1 MMMMMMTQGTLCSYM
16 KEQLLWHAMFLHEG
30 AAAMAHYYM
39 KEQLLLHAMFLHE
52 GAAVMARCVLT

>member
-1 MMMMMMTQGTLCSYM
+1 
-16 KEQLLWHAMFLHEG
+16 MFLHEG